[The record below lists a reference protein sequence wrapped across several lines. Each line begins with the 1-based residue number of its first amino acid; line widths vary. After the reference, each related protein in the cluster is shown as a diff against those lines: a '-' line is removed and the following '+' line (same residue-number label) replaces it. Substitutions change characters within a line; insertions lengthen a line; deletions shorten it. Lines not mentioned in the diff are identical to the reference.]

1 MLLNQLLK
9 GNIFKQGGIVLLD
22 QGFLSIAN
30 FITGALVARS
40 GSKEEYSL
48 YVLAWSL
55 LLIFSSLQR
64 ALIHVPLTV
73 YLPKLTE
80 KEKNTYQGSTLAHSI
95 ILGALIICG
104 LVIANVVYGSAY
116 GEQSADMQRLVAI
129 IAALTLPMLLREYI
143 RGALFARLHFFS
155 SLVAN
160 LTGTLIQLSIVTYL
174 YINEQLNITSAMT
187 AILISSAYA
196 ACFMLWSQRS
206 SLKISPRL
214 IVKDFARSW
223 KTGKWMLVNV
233 AGMVGIAQIY
243 PWLILTLVDAESVA
257 IFGAALALSNVLSP
271 LLRAVNA
278 YILPKMSHGYSGLDV
293 DNVKRMMDISIISLS
308 IPYTIWVAIGSLY
321 TDELMEF
328 VYSNKYIGH
337 SHIVIMLL
345 YKSMIESI
353 STPLTTAL
361 QALEKA
367 NITTISLAIG
377 STITLSIG
385 AILVYKYGLTGAA
398 SSSLLTTA
406 IIFIYKYNAISK
418 IKQNLQGVT
427 DYK

>member
-1 MLLNQLLK
+1 M
-9 GNIFKQGGIVLLD
+9 LD

-95 ILGALIICG
+95 ILGVLIISG
-104 LVIANVVYGSAY
+104 LVIANAVYGSVY
-116 GEQSADMQRLVAI
+116 GKQSADMQRLVAI

-143 RGALFARLHFFS
+143 RGALFARLQFFS

-174 YINEQLNITSAMT
+174 YTNEQLNITSAMV

-196 ACFMLWSQRS
+196 ACFMLWSQRN

-233 AGMVGIAQIY
+233 VGMIGISQIY
-243 PWLILTLVDAESVA
+243 PWLILTLADTESVA

-271 LLRAVNA
+271 LLRAANA
-278 YILPKMSHGYSGLDV
+278 YILPKMSHGYRDFDIDS
-293 DNVKRMMDISIISLS
+293 VKRMMNISIISLS
-308 IPYTIWVAIGSLY
+308 IPYAIWVAIGSIY
-321 TDELMEF
+321 ANELMGI

-337 SHIVIMLL
+337 SHIVIILL

-353 STPLTTAL
+353 STPLTSAL
-361 QALEKA
+361 QALERP

-377 STITLSIG
+377 STITLSLG
-385 AILVYKYGLTGAA
+385 AMLVHKYGLAGAA
-398 SSSLLTTA
+398 ASSLLTTA
-406 IIFIYKYNAISK
+406 IIFIYKYHAISK
-418 IKQNLQGVT
+418 IKNNPQVVT
-427 DYK
+427 NYK